1 MVSDLLREIGQAM
14 PKSSNIAMVQVCH
27 FTVKLPKAVS
37 LPITKL
43 NATVMLHEVSL
54 RSATP
59 VTHQMLQAK
68 PTASVI
74 PWASEVCTRKEF
86 GPF

>member
-1 MVSDLLREIGQAM
+1 MPESPNILKVQA
-14 PKSSNIAMVQVCH
+14 CH
-27 FTVKLPKAVS
+27 FAGNLPKAVS

-43 NATVMLHEVSL
+43 YLTLMLHEVSI

-59 VTHQMLQAK
+59 VTHQVLRAK
-68 PTASVI
+68 PTGFET
-74 PWASEVCTRKEF
+74 PLTSEVCMRKEF

>member
-1 MVSDLLREIGQAM
+1 MEIGQTM
-14 PKSSNIAMVQVCH
+14 PESPNISKVQVCH

-43 NATVMLHEVSL
+43 YPTVMLHEVSP

-68 PTASVI
+68 TIAFVTPLT
-74 PWASEVCTRKEF
+74 SEVCMRKEF
-86 GPF
+86 GPI